1 MFTRA
6 VVQMGVS
13 QSALSQTV
21 RTLERRLDR
30 KPLNRTTRSVSPTE
44 AGKPLYQT
52 VAADARRGRL
62 AHAGM
67 TMSDYLVGL
76 RSRA

>member
-30 KPLNRTTRSVSPTE
+30 KPESHDAER
-44 AGKPLYQT
+44 
-52 VAADARRGRL
+52 VAHRGRQTSL
-62 AHAGM
+62 PD
-67 TMSDYLVGL
+67 SC
-76 RSRA
+76 R